1 MTANEFLSREE
12 ILAGLTA
19 KRAKTLLFLIESR
32 TAHLTTQSRHAMER
46 FPTEGTTRDRNLA
59 FLEAFSLGR
68 QPPLRPTIRDLERH
82 APQWADL
89 VPELPR
95 ARAALAHNLGAKYT
109 FSGASIPNIRA
120 ALGLDEPEV
129 QAAYERLYGQPLATI
144 YAPRLT
150 LVDRLRWAGSTLAR
164 RLESLPAFWTAYAM
178 TLTETVG
185 AGILALPIATA
196 GVGPLPGVGL
206 LIISGLINVLTI
218 AYMAESVSRSGT
230 IRYGNGF
237 IGRVV
242 RNYLGDAGSLI
253 LSLGIFA
260 ICFLILWAYYMG
272 FSATME
278 DATTLPAEIWV
289 AVLFL
294 VGLYY
299 VRRESLN
306 ATVASALLVGMTNIG
321 LILALSCLALMR
333 VQPENLLFAHV
344 PFVGGRPF
352 DASIVSLVFGVVAAA
367 YFGHLSVSNCARVVI
382 RRDPSGRSLLWGCVA
397 AQATAMT
404 IYSIWVIAVGG
415 AIDPQALAGE
425 TGTALIP
432 LAREAGGAVKV
443 LGSAFTILAMG
454 MASVHFSL
462 GLSNLTREW
471 LPKRS
476 RPTLT
481 LPRRRGRV
489 LLRPRRGPADGE
501 PVALTYLGLQ
511 GDKPHLRLD
520 MQRDGRT
527 QRADI
532 ALGERWES
540 DGLPMLA
547 QSGVDVVLEIVQ
559 ASAKSLTVRIETTL
573 RVSYEGAWDTVGLSM
588 ADVPALDTIQRRLI
602 TWLMRRQTASV
613 SDVAVHL
620 GLDEEVVRDLV
631 ALMMDEGLIVET
643 ERDGEPR
650 YHVLLGSRGRR
661 TVPQHIWRD
670 LGLPERPAVS
680 REMRPGIGSRAPA
693 IVRRVLDGALSER
706 GRSLLS
712 LVPIV
717 FAFLLTEWL
726 LLTGTGSF
734 SELLSFLGVIV
745 ISLLSGIFPVLLLV
759 SSRQKGEFVPGVVY
773 RFLGHPVL
781 LGGIYALSL
790 ASLFLHGLVIWE
802 DPLWRGGAVFVGVAM
817 VGITLYMKR
826 RDAFAPRMTVML
838 RQDPEEPERSEF
850 AVTAAGR
857 PAPATVQLA
866 YGEDTREVRAAA
878 GHVPAFPALRRA
890 AFHLPS
896 GLARELK
903 VWVHKATVAGHSEN
917 LPVQLEVYTDG
928 QAKRF
933 DLSLLDAAITLPDSD
948 ARCRVDIHLGQ
959 AD

>member
-1 MTANEFLSREE
+1 MTADEFLSRQE

-32 TAHLTTQSRHAMER
+32 TAHLATRSRHAMER
-46 FPTEGTTRDRNLA
+46 FPTEETTRDRDLA

-89 VPELPR
+89 IPELPR
-95 ARAALAHNLGAKYT
+95 ARAALAHSLGGKYA
-109 FSGASIPNIRA
+109 FSSASIPNIRA
-120 ALGLDEPEV
+120 ALGLDEPVV
-129 QAAYERLYGQPLATI
+129 QDAYERLYRQPLATI
-144 YAPRLT
+144 YATRLK
-150 LVDRLRWAGSTLAR
+150 LADRLRWAGSTLAD
-164 RLESLPAFWTAYAM
+164 RLESLPPFWTAYAM

-206 LIISGLINVLTI
+206 LIVLGLVNVLTI

-230 IRYGNGF
+230 IRYGNAF

-242 RNYLGDAGSLI
+242 RNYLGNAGSLI

-260 ICFLILWAYYMG
+260 ICFLVLWAYYMG

-278 DATTLPAEIWV
+278 DATTIPAEIWV
-289 AVLFL
+289 VVLFL

-306 ATVASALLVGMTNIG
+306 ATVASALLVGLTNIG
-321 LILALSCLALMR
+321 LILALSLLALMQL
-333 VQPENLLFAHV
+333 QPQHLTFVNV

-352 DASIVSLVFGVVAAA
+352 DASIVSLVFGVVSAA

-382 RRDPSGRSLLWGCVA
+382 RRDPSGRSLLWGCMA
-397 AQATAMT
+397 AQATAMA

-415 AIDPQALAGE
+415 AIAPQVLAGE

-432 LAREAGGAVKV
+432 LSQEAGGVVRV
-443 LGSAFTILAMG
+443 LGAVFVVLAMG

-476 RPTLT
+476 QPTIT

-489 LLRPRRGPADGE
+489 LLRTRHHQADG
-501 PVALTYLGLQ
+501 VHIAITYLGLQ
-511 GDKPHLRLD
+511 GGEPHLRVD
-520 MQRDGRT
+520 AQRDGRT
-527 QRADI
+527 HRANITVGD
-532 ALGERWES
+532 RWES
-540 DGLPMLA
+540 DELPVLA
-547 QSGVDVVLEIVQ
+547 QSGERLALEIVR
-559 ASAKSLTVRIETTL
+559 ASAESLSMRIETTL

-588 ADVPALDTIQRRLI
+588 ADVPALESIQRRLI
-602 TWLMRRQTASV
+602 TWLMRRGAACV
-613 SDVAVHL
+613 PDMAAHL

-631 ALMMDEGLIVET
+631 ALMMDEGLIVEA
-643 ERDGEPR
+643 ERDGEQR
-650 YHVLLGSRGRR
+650 YCVLLGSSVRR
-661 TVPQHIWRD
+661 TVPQYIWRE
-670 LGLPERPAVS
+670 LELPERPAVS
-680 REMRPGIGSRAPA
+680 RERQPGTGSRAMTTL
-693 IVRRVLDGALSER
+693 RRILDSALGKR

-712 LVPIV
+712 MVPIALA
-717 FAFLLTEWL
+717 FALTEWL

-745 ISLLSGIFPVLLLV
+745 ISLLSGIFPVLLLA

-781 LGGIYALSL
+781 LGSIYALSL

-802 DPLWRGGAVFVGVAM
+802 KPVWRVGAVLVGVAM
-817 VGITLYMKR
+817 VGVTIYMKR
-826 RDAFAPRMTVML
+826 RGAFAPRMTVML
-838 RQDPEEPERSEF
+838 RQDPEEPERSAF
-850 AVTAAGR
+850 AIVAAGQ
-857 PAPATVQLA
+857 PAAALVRLEYA
-866 YGEDTREVRAAA
+866 ERTREIQAAA
-878 GHVPAFPALRRA
+878 GDVPAFPSLRRA
-890 AFHLPS
+890 VFRLPA
-896 GLARELK
+896 GLARELR
-903 VWVHKATVAGHSEN
+903 VWVHRATIAGDSES
-917 LPVQLEVYTDG
+917 LPGQLDVYAG
-928 QAKRF
+928 GKPRRF
-933 DLSLLDAAITLPDSD
+933 DLSLMDETVILPGGDEG
-948 ARCRVDIHLGQ
+948 CRVDIGLGQ